1 MATPPYVA
9 DGIIP
14 PYCAI
19 RIWRAGETEGYIDVT
34 RLQLDGGFAVI
45 QKAENRQ
52 GSATFTI
59 SNDISSPTLNMCSPS
74 FAGWSDEES
83 GAVRPGQ
90 YVEFFDVSEDSEPR
104 LIFDGRITSMT
115 PSVDSISFEVGDGI
129 TFLSKAGTWLRRN
142 YRDTSATVGRLLTLN
157 TETNPPSIDLS
168 EWEGIPSSP
177 VVRFVSSLVDGST
190 SGNNIVVPTSVGD
203 KTFTRI
209 RAIRLNISYLVY
221 NSVAGSPS
229 TFRIKVVVGNKS
241 AYSGGIPIIA
251 QSASGNFDVELDM
264 DFRAMSSEEHQYGYS
279 VSLEQ
284 LSGNPGLRLMDLSM
298 RSIKAVVDSEA
309 LVYQS
314 SHIVQFSDA
323 NDLDFQYPEKRLS
336 VAYEGGAQ
344 LTTDIMSQIATSLGY
359 GSVISDN
366 APKARLPIYRVGGS
380 YAQTYIQKLADI
392 ADENGRRCSYT
403 VEGISSVLK
412 VGKRH
417 SVEDDTDII
426 VNYAGDSLEGILLA
440 DFRPKRTLK
449 NRPNLVTLK
458 ANISGDNT
466 SAVTVTFEDTESTIE
481 RGCTIES
488 LMADSSANSLQTIGQ
503 SAYNELLGITLDQW
517 EGELTIPDIAYG
529 MMGEDDA
536 EYVGS
541 GAVISLTDSRF
552 GIIGEKVKVCQI
564 IYDYNLC
571 VSKLTI
577 NNFDLQYSSAIS
589 STNAL
594 AVQTSDMVGGISDTT
609 LYNQQ
614 YAYVKALDKL
624 WTPPTS
630 VQVTLKSSFSPAFQK
645 TVDTQCIYVLPN
657 GTAVVVASFD
667 SEDGVYLPVEDP
679 FGIDTILLGGLS
691 EAITIPVERRPDF
704 LAGQSLVLCL
714 VIKCQG

>member
-142 YRDTSATVGRLLTLN
+142 YRDIGGSVTRLLPIDLS
-157 TETNPPSIDLS
+157 TEPPSIDLS
-168 EWEGIPSSP
+168 KQEGTPSFPVIRYKSFERSLTHTSNTVTIP
-177 VVRFVSSLVDGST
+177 RQQDGM
-190 SGNNIVVPTSVGD
+190 
-203 KTFTRI
+203 TFTKLRYVNVTFGYDFRQDNSFSI
-209 RAIRLNISYLVY
+209 EGHFKVMVDDKVAYTSDRRY
-221 NSVAGSPS
+221 N
-229 TFRIKVVVGNKS
+229 
-241 AYSGGIPIIA
+241 Y
-251 QSASGNFDVELDM
+251 ASQRGTITVPVDM
-264 DFRAMSSEEHQYGYS
+264 DFRGMIDLEEYPYS
-279 VSLEQ
+279 VVFERTGGTSSIARDLRITIQSLGAISDTEE
-284 LSGNPGLRLMDLSM
+284 LITTSSSVITFGDLS
-298 RSIKAVVDSEA
+298 
-309 LVYQS
+309 
-314 SHIVQFSDA
+314 
-323 NDLDFQYPEKRLS
+323 DLDAQYPDNRLS
-336 VAYEGGAQ
+336 VLFEQGRQ
-344 LTTDIMSQIATSLGY
+344 LTTDIMSNIADAIGY
-359 GSVISDN
+359 GSRISVDAPN
-366 APKARLPIYRVGGS
+366 AVLPIYRVGGS

-412 VGKRH
+412 VGRRY
-417 SVEDDTDII
+417 SVDDDAVFS
-426 VNYAGDSLEGILLA
+426 VNYAGDSLEGILIS
-440 DFRPKRTLK
+440 DFKPKRTLK

-458 ANISGDNT
+458 ANISGDVNST
-466 SAVTVTFEDTESTIE
+466 VIVTFEDTESTE
-481 RGCTIES
+481 ARGCTIES
-488 LMADSSANSLQTIGQ
+488 LMADSSANSLLTIGQ
-503 SAYNELLGITLDQW
+503 SAFNELLGITLDQW

-529 MMGEDDA
+529 MMGEGDDA
-536 EYVGS
+536 HAGS

-552 GIIGEKVKVCQI
+552 GILGEKVKVCQI
-564 IYDYNLC
+564 VYDYNTC

-577 NNFDLQYSSAIS
+577 NNFDMQYSSAIS

-594 AVQTSDMVGGISDTT
+594 AVQISDMVGGISDTT

-614 YAYVKALDKL
+614 YAYVKVLDRV

-630 VQVTLKSSFSPAFQK
+630 VQVTLKASRTPAFQK
-645 TVDTQCIYVLPN
+645 TEDTQCIYALPN
-657 GTAVVVASFD
+657 GTAVVIASFD
-667 SEDGVYLPVEDP
+667 SEDGIYLPNEDP
-679 FGIDTILLGGLS
+679 YGIDTILLGGMS
-691 EAITIPVERRPDF
+691 EAITIPLERRPDF

-714 VIKCQG
+714 VLKTSQ